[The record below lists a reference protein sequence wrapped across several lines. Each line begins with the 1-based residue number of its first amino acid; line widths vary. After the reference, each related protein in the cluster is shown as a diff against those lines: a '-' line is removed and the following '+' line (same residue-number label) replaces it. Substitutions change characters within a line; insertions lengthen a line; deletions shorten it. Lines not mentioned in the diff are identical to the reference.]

1 MGRTPPTRLVT
12 VATGVREALQSLV
25 RRMVPPPV
33 SVLELAS
40 GFMTTQLLYAVARLG
55 VADVLGVRSLPA
67 DEVAAELGTSPDATY
82 RLLRACAAAGI
93 LREDSAHR
101 FSTTPLGD
109 QLRSGP
115 GSVRPVV
122 LMLGDPGYQAVWG
135 RLPQSVTTGT
145 PAAGAVFGRS
155 MWEQLDEDREFGTV
169 FDEAMTRLTELD
181 WPAIAAAHDF
191 TGVGTVVDVG
201 GGRGRLLSLVLG
213 AAPDA
218 KGVLLEREA
227 VAVRA
232 REHLRSA
239 GVLDRCR
246 VEVGSFFESVPSDG
260 DLYLLRRVVHDLDD
274 EDAVD
279 LLTTVRTHM
288 PRHARLLLVECVVAE
303 HSPSPFATSLDLDM
317 LLFVG
322 GRERTQA
329 QLAGLLDRAGL
340 RLTRV
345 VPTISPVSLVEAVP
359 GRHG

>member
-1 MGRTPPTRLVT
+1 MGRTPLTRLVT

-25 RRMVPPPV
+25 RRMAPPPV

-191 TGVGTVVDVG
+191 TGVGMVVDVG
-201 GGRGRLLSLVLG
+201 GGRGPAALPRPGCG
-213 AAPDA
+213 AGRQGGPARTRGGGGAGTRAP
-218 KGVLLEREA
+218 
-227 VAVRA
+227 AVRGGPGPLP
-232 REHLRSA
+232 RR
-239 GVLDRCR
+239 G
-246 VEVGSFFESVPSDG
+246 
-260 DLYLLRRVVHDLDD
+260 RVVLR
-274 EDAVD
+274 VGP
-279 LLTTVRTHM
+279 VR
-288 PRHARLLLVECVVAE
+288 R
-303 HSPSPFATSLDLDM
+303 
-317 LLFVG
+317 
-322 GRERTQA
+322 
-329 QLAGLLDRAGL
+329 
-340 RLTRV
+340 
-345 VPTISPVSLVEAVP
+345 
-359 GRHG
+359 